1 MNTEKD
7 YSFIPQDE
15 ECDEESLPIV
25 EKKRKKPISPWTILL
40 VLLIIVMVSIIG
52 YIGWKAYDYYHIP
65 AYETGEISDDV
76 TLPEETPPPLV
87 IENEVTDSE
96 DTEKTYSKNT
106 IGYLTV
112 PGVDITNEPVLQ
124 HPTDDN
130 FYLNHDEYDN
140 YSIWGSYFVSN
151 LWNYE
156 SVEEMYPVSIIFGH
170 SNGNSLH
177 KKFSVL
183 KKFKDVN
190 FAREH
195 RYIYLTLGEEQ
206 SRWKIFAV
214 ADYPVEPT
222 YVVANPDE
230 EYFRA
235 EIENMKALSYNQYDT
250 PVDVGDKVLILS
262 TCSGDNDYSTRF
274 IVCAKLDTVY

>member
-1 MNTEKD
+1 MNTKKD

-15 ECDEESLPIV
+15 ERDEEEFTPSV
-25 EKKRKKPISPWTILL
+25 KKNKRISPWTVLL
-40 VLLIIVMVSIIG
+40 VILVIVMISIIG

-87 IENEVTDSE
+87 LNEE
-96 DTEKTYSKNT
+96 QNDTEEGEQPYSENT
-106 IGYLTV
+106 VGYLTV

-156 SVEEMYPVSIIFGH
+156 SVEKMYPVSIIFGH

-183 KKFKDVN
+183 KKFKDVS

-222 YVVANPDE
+222 YVIANPDE
-230 EYFRA
+230 DYFRA
-235 EIENMKALSYNQYDT
+235 EIENMKALSYNKYDT
-250 PVDVGDKVLILS
+250 SVDVGDKILILS

>member
-15 ECDEESLPIV
+15 EGDEEKFTSSV
-25 EKKRKKPISPWTILL
+25 KKKKRISPWTVLL
-40 VLLIIVMVSIIG
+40 VILVIVMISIIG

-87 IENEVTDSE
+87 LNEE
-96 DTEKTYSKNT
+96 QNDTEEGEQPYSENT
-106 IGYLTV
+106 VGYLTV

-156 SVEEMYPVSIIFGH
+156 SVEKMYPVSIIFGH

-206 SRWKIFAV
+206 SRWKIFAA

-222 YVVANPDE
+222 YVIANPDE
-230 EYFRA
+230 DYFRA
-235 EIENMKALSYNQYDT
+235 EIENMKALSYNKYDT
-250 PVDVGDKVLILS
+250 SVDVGDKILILS